1 VVVFFSE
8 DIANAVQFVSMFLEL
23 GGLTLAFIE
32 LKYENLANTI
42 EQGILKS
49 EQITRNLADKMM
61 ENKLFSSII
70 TLFIVVM
77 FLIEIPSLAGFYD
90 AVLPKE
96 YLTILDNLQI
106 GAFIIIGLT
115 AFGFGIVFF
124 SEFIGALNKF
134 SNGKAIGAF
143 GIFMAFCGLMGEVYQ
158 VAFIFLP
165 Q

>member
-1 VVVFFSE
+1 
-8 DIANAVQFVSMFLEL
+8 
-23 GGLTLAFIE
+23 
-32 LKYENLANTI
+32 
-42 EQGILKS
+42 
-49 EQITRNLADKMM
+49 MM
-61 ENKLFSSII
+61 GNKFFSSII

-96 YLTILDNLQI
+96 YLPILDNMQI

-115 AFGFGIVFF
+115 VLGFGIVLF

-143 GIFMAFCGLMGEVYQ
+143 GIFMAFCGLTGEFYQ
-158 VAFIFLP
+158 VAFIFFH